1 MPSLSW
7 MKSHVEWAV
16 SLLLFVVVPL
26 LMVGIGMGV
35 THAWELYGDNE
46 PPDIQA
52 VGKGLGGGSAV
63 PLPRLLVF
71 GSNHKH
77 RYACIGA
84 VLMSKQV
91 ADGIR
96 DKNGFWKHGHTYQ
109 VRNTHAG

>member
-1 MPSLSW
+1 

-16 SLLLFVVVPL
+16 SLLLFVVMPL
-26 LMVGIGMGV
+26 LMAGIGMGV